1 MCNIFAIKQQNI
13 GHTTKGMS
21 YLHLLVTFHPG
32 QNNIFFKGPV
42 VHTVLLPKSHNVLGF
57 NNHLSGN
64 KTLQTELKYSYPSL
78 RYCIFCTSGTN
89 PISEQFT
96 KKMF

>member
-1 MCNIFAIKQQNI
+1 MCNIFAIKHKKYRAYHKGYELFAFI
-13 GHTTKGMS
+13 GYIPPWAKQYFLQGAC
-21 YLHLLVTFHPG
+21 G
-32 QNNIFFKGPV
+32 
-42 VHTVLLPKSHNVLGF
+42 TVLLPKSHNVLGF